1 MKKNLTQSWNACG
14 INPGDIVLIHT
25 SLQRTLSEHNTTP
38 QVVFESFLD
47 AVGPEGTL
55 LFPLFNFDFTKGT
68 PFDIRSTPSQMGVLT
83 ETARLQ
89 PGAVR
94 SGHPI
99 YSFAVIG
106 PQAVKFDVDNFSGYG
121 SDSPFAILKELDGKI
136 AVLDLSDLNSMT
148 FYHHIE
154 EMHQVTFRYHK
165 EFSGE
170 YTDANGVT
178 SERTY
183 GLFVRDLERS
193 VLTDVNDMGE
203 LLWEQGLYSGCR
215 PKEAAGLR
223 TISARAMYQ
232 SVSEVIE
239 SGRAEGLLFS
249 IENKES

>member
-1 MKKNLTQSWNACG
+1 LR
-14 INPGDIVLIHT
+14 
-25 SLQRTLSEHNTTP
+25 RTLSEHNTTP
-38 QVVFESFLD
+38 QVVFDSFLD
-47 AVGPEGTL
+47 AVGPTGTL

-68 PFDIRSTPSQMGVLT
+68 PFDIRNTPSQMGVLT
-83 ETARLQ
+83 KTARLY

-94 SGHPI
+94 SGHPV

-106 PQAVKFDVDNFSGYG
+106 PQAEKFDVDNFSGYD
-121 SDSPFAILKELDGKI
+121 SDSPFAMLRELDGKI

-154 EMHQVTFRYHK
+154 EMHKVNYRYHK

-170 YTDANGVT
+170 YTDANGV
-178 SERTY
+178 SSNRTY
-183 GLFVRDLERS
+183 GLFVRDLERG

-203 LLWEQGLYSGCR
+203 LLWEQGLYSGER
-215 PKEAAGLR
+215 PKEGAGLR
-223 TISARAMYQ
+223 TISARDMYQ

-249 IENKES
+249 VENKES